1 MDLSK
6 NHKKKP
12 NLSDKNTSILDFMS
26 KKPNATCNQSSSEI
40 DTSDILEADC
50 HALSDTE
57 NINIKV
63 TKVNGLG
70 TTDLLKCID
79 FFRTMG

>member
-1 MDLSK
+1 
-6 NHKKKP
+6 
-12 NLSDKNTSILDFMS
+12 MS
-26 KKPNATCNQSSSEI
+26 NKPNATCNQSSSEI

-57 NINIKV
+57 DISIKV

-70 TTDLLKCID
+70 ITDLLKCID